1 MLLFPYEKFNVIYK
15 RIHCEELPV
24 LNILFANNLAELSH
38 PFSYVIFV
46 IFIWLKYITSYDETV
61 E

>member
-1 MLLFPYEKFNVIYK
+1 MLLFPYEKFNEIYK
-15 RIHCEELPV
+15 IIHCEEMLV
-24 LNILFANNLAELSH
+24 LNILFVNTLAGLSH